1 MPLATLVIVL
11 AALGAGIA
19 VGVWFGS
26 RLAASERRA
35 EKAQSDAALQAAQA
49 QIEPVRQQAA
59 ELLRLTEELRNQVA
73 EAREK
78 AARAETEAARLPEM
92 RTALDASEVEK
103 ARLREV
109 LSAAQAE
116 NKGLATQ
123 LDNERQ
129 NAQEKLQMLL
139 GAREELT
146 NQFKTLAQSI
156 LEEKSKVFT
165 EQNQANLGNLLTP
178 IREKFNEFQ
187 QEVDKLRDQGIKNT
201 AELGQQIKGL
211 SDLNQQL
218 SKEANSLVEAL
229 KGSSKTQ
236 GDWGEFILEQILESA
251 GLQKDR
257 QYRVQESFTRDD
269 GTRAQPD
276 MIVSLPEGK
285 HLIVDSKVSL
295 RDYSDYCSAEEDAGR
310 EGALQ
315 RHLAAMQSHIKELSR
330 RNYHTLYGLRSI
342 DFVVMFVPIEP
353 AYMLALAHDSSLWQK
368 AWEQNV
374 LLVGPSTLLFV
385 VRTVAQLWRQEQQ
398 TKNTEEIARRGAK
411 LYDKLAAFVDDL
423 KGVGDQIDKARSS
436 FDSAYRKLAT
446 DGGSNPS
453 LIRQAEMLRQ
463 LGVKTTKKLPGE
475 LVEMARGENGAAEM
489 EGGQLSLAA
498 AADDESSEDGE

>member
-1 MPLATLVIVL
+1 MPLVAIVFVV

-19 VGVWFGS
+19 VGAWFGS

-35 EKAQSDAALQAAQA
+35 EKAQSEAALQAAQA
-49 QIEPVRQQAA
+49 QLDPVRRYAA
-59 ELLRLTEELRNQVA
+59 ELTRLTEELRAQVA
-73 EAREK
+73 EARDK
-78 AARAETEAARLPEM
+78 AARAETEASRLPDL
-92 RTALDASEVEK
+92 RAALDASEEDK
-103 ARLREV
+103 ARLRQE
-109 LSAAQAE
+109 LSAAQTEIARL
-116 NKGLATQ
+116 GTQ
-123 LDNERQ
+123 LRNERD
-129 NAQEKLQMLL
+129 NAQEKLQMLM

-165 EQNQANLGNLLTP
+165 EQNQANLGQLLTP
-178 IREKFNEFQ
+178 IREKFTEFQ
-187 QEVDKLRDQGIKNT
+187 QKVTELRDQGIKSS

-257 QYRVQESFTRDD
+257 QYRVQESFTRED

-276 MIVSLPEGK
+276 VIVSLPEGK

-295 RDYSDYCSAEEDAGR
+295 RDYSDYCAAEEDAVR

-315 RHLAAMQSHIKELSR
+315 RHLGAMQAHIKELSR

-385 VRTVAQLWRQEQQ
+385 VRTVAQLWRQEDQ
-398 TKNTEEIARRGAK
+398 TRNVQEIVRRGGE
-411 LYDKLAAFVDDL
+411 LYDKLSAFAKDLTDVGKNLDAARASYDE
-423 KGVGDQIDKARSS
+423 
-436 FDSAYRKLAT
+436 AYKKLAQ
-446 DGGSNPS
+446 GRGNA
-453 LIRQAEMLRQ
+453 IRQAEMLRQ
-463 LGVKTTKKLPGE
+463 LGVKATKKLPGE
-475 LVEMARGENGAAEM
+475 LVEMARGEHGAAEM

-498 AADDESSEDGE
+498 AANEESSEDED